1 MIIAIDFDGTICK
14 DRYPDVG
21 KPKSNAV
28 ESIQKLYND
37 GHYIIIYTCRC
48 GEKLKD
54 AVNALLEWGV
64 PFHRVNDHCPAN
76 VAKYG
81 EGGLKIYADVYI
93 DDRNLGGFL
102 GWTDAMQK
110 LGYPPLT

>member
-1 MIIAIDFDGTICK
+1 MPWKAFRSCTRMGITSSFTL
-14 DRYPDVG
+14 
-21 KPKSNAV
+21 AV
-28 ESIQKLYND
+28 
-37 GHYIIIYTCRC
+37 
-48 GEKLKD
+48 EKLKD